1 MRGISSFPISQDLL
15 QELRQLS
22 TALPEVSQRLEGNE
36 VRDRLKRI
44 SPNGRFLLLSDE
56 EGELVSRYGAQVFRE
71 QGIDAQAACIA
82 EVMNWPAVLRSR
94 YDQVLYL
101 GSGSSAELHTDF
113 VDRLFWLGGAVP
125 EEKTQTA
132 PLIPFEPWWQGSLPF
147 VSLGLFL
154 WGLAHQ
160 WTRNGQTDWA
170 DSFKKFRQRVM
181 LQVDGLEYLTG
192 EWEKLLSGCTHLQLI
207 GVGLNQI
214 AAQFTVQKLQSWLGA
229 NVGWYPVEDI
239 PLIPASACII
249 MGELPGQWVASLQAE
264 KRTCIFVPEGFP
276 ERRISENLPGSDFPA
291 SLTALLNVVCG
302 EIIALSLSNRNSSF

>member
-113 VDRLFWLGGAVP
+113 VDRLFWLGGAAP

-207 GVGLNQI
+207 GGGLNQI

-249 MGELPGQWVASLQAE
+249 MGELPGQRVASLQAE

-276 ERRISENLPGSDFPA
+276 ERRISEDLSGSDFPA

-302 EIIALSLSNRNSSF
+302 EIIALSLSNRKSSS

>member
-1 MRGISSFPISQDLL
+1 MRGISSSSISQDLL

-22 TALPEVSQRLEGNE
+22 TALPEVSQRLEGSE
-36 VRDRLKRI
+36 VRAWLKRV
-44 SPNGRFLLLSDE
+44 PPHGRFLLLSDE
-56 EGELVSRYGAQVFRE
+56 EDELVSRYGAQVFRE
-71 QGIDAQAACIA
+71 QGIDAQAAPVA
-82 EVMNWPAVLRSR
+82 EVMSWPAVLRSR

-101 GSGSSAELHTDF
+101 GSQLPAELQVDF
-113 VDRLFWLGGAVP
+113 SDRLFWLGGTVP
-125 EEKTQTA
+125 KEKTQTVSWI
-132 PLIPFEPWWQGSLPF
+132 PLEPRWQGSLPF

-160 WTRNGQTDWA
+160 WTGSSQTDWA

-207 GVGLNQI
+207 GTGLNQI

-229 NVGWYPVEDI
+229 NVGQYLVDEV
-239 PLIPASACII
+239 PLIPASACIV
-249 MGELPGQWVASLQAE
+249 MGELSNQRIASLQVE
-264 KRTCIFVPEGFP
+264 KRICVFVPEGFP
-276 ERRISENLPGSDFPA
+276 ERMISENLPGSDFSA

-302 EIIALSLSNRNSSF
+302 EVIALSLSNRKGSF

>member
-1 MRGISSFPISQDLL
+1 MRGISSSSISQDLL
-15 QELRQLS
+15 QELKQLS
-22 TALPEVSQRLEGNE
+22 AALPEVSQRLEGSE
-36 VRDRLKRI
+36 VRAWLKRV
-44 SPNGRFLLLSDE
+44 SPHGRFLLLSDE
-56 EGELVSRYGAQVFRE
+56 EDELVSRYGAQVFRE
-71 QGIDAQAACIA
+71 QGIDAQTMPVA

-101 GSGSSAELHTDF
+101 GSHLPAELQVDF
-113 VDRLFWLGGAVP
+113 ADRFFWLGGAAP
-125 EEKTQTA
+125 EEKTQTVS
-132 PLIPFEPWWQGSLPF
+132 LIPLEPRWQGSLPF

-160 WTRNGQTDWA
+160 WTGSGQTDWA

-181 LQVDGLEYLTG
+181 LQMDGLEYLTG

-207 GVGLNQI
+207 GMGLNQI

-229 NVGWYPVEDI
+229 NVGQYPADEI

-249 MGELPGQWVASLQAE
+249 MGELPSQRIASLQAG
-264 KRTCIFVPEGFP
+264 KRICVFVPEGFP
-276 ERRISENLPGSDFPA
+276 ERVASENLPGSDFPA
-291 SLTALLNVVCG
+291 SLNALLNVVCG

>member
-1 MRGISSFPISQDLL
+1 M
-15 QELRQLS
+15 
-22 TALPEVSQRLEGNE
+22 
-36 VRDRLKRI
+36 
-44 SPNGRFLLLSDE
+44 
-56 EGELVSRYGAQVFRE
+56 
-71 QGIDAQAACIA
+71 
-82 EVMNWPAVLRSR
+82 
-94 YDQVLYL
+94 
-101 GSGSSAELHTDF
+101 
-113 VDRLFWLGGAVP
+113 P

-249 MGELPGQWVASLQAE
+249 MGELPGQRVASLRAE

-276 ERRISENLPGSDFPA
+276 ERKISENLPGSDFPA

-302 EIIALSLSNRNSSF
+302 EIIALSLSNRKGSF

>member
-113 VDRLFWLGGAVP
+113 VDRLFWLGGAAP

-207 GVGLNQI
+207 GGGLNQI

-249 MGELPGQWVASLQAE
+249 MGELPGQRVASLQAE

-276 ERRISENLPGSDFPA
+276 ERKISENLPGSDFPA

-302 EIIALSLSNRNSSF
+302 EIIALSLSNRKGSF